1 MSLKHIKCNIF
12 FVIGCLSLMALINC
26 NTNDNSLSKIELKDT
41 SSSIQ
46 SENYPQNQSLTVL
59 EIDDSALAELDL
71 WTAFFVL
78 QKEVLKLEENKPNA
92 FEDKEQNIGV
102 FFKDLTRN
110 IPKLFD
116 TNTIW
121 ARLKV
126 LETEVFLY
134 HAYAN
139 AEVDD
144 EHVSTARLNVLLAYY
159 NLVRQINKLHE
170 KETQNINE

>member
-1 MSLKHIKCNIF
+1 
-12 FVIGCLSLMALINC
+12 MAFINC
-26 NTNDNSLSKIELKDT
+26 NSNDNSLSKIELKDT